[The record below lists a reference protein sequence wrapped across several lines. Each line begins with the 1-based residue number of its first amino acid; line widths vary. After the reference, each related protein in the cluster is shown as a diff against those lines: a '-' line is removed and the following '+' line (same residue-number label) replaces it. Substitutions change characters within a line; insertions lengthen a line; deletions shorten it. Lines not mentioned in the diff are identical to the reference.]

1 MFTDD
6 DYIYKSPNNYLV
18 FNIGCAGFMIGETY
32 FDSAGWL
39 YFNNNSRLVLNN
51 SAINIGDTG
60 AKYDITD
67 IHADGTYVYITIN
80 DKQYKLAPV

>member
-1 MFTDD
+1 
-6 DYIYKSPNNYLV
+6 
-18 FNIGCAGFMIGETY
+18 MIGGTK

-39 YFNNNSRLVLNN
+39 YFDNSKLMLINN